1 MERLRLGVIGLGQRG
16 EQLVREVFA
25 KHDAVIVTALC
36 DLYQDRID
44 AAEKLVVDA
53 GGAEPFKTLNYK
65 DVMSKDLVDCIVI
78 AASWNQHIEMS
89 IECLERGIPCGCE
102 IGGCETLD
110 ECFALVDAYERTK
123 TPFMF
128 MENCCYGREELMVM
142 NMVKQGIF
150 GEIVHCSGGYHHDL
164 RHEVSHGKELRHYR
178 LNEYLTRNCENYPT
192 HEIGPIAQVLDI
204 NRGNRFLRLTSMASK
219 AAGLHEYIKNKK
231 ADDAELINA
240 TFAQGD
246 IVTTTI
252 MCERGETVVITLDT
266 TLPRYYYSRGF
277 TVRGTKAM
285 FEENTR
291 AVHIEGREISDEER
305 QKLRSRTGNLEYY
318 RDEFE
323 HEIWRKFL
331 NDGVKGGHGGMDY
344 LVYSEFFDCVKNNK
358 PMPIDVYDAATW
370 MCITPLSEKSILAG
384 GAVMEIPDFKNRNN
398 KN

>member
-1 MERLRLGVIGLGQRG
+1 MEKLRLGVIGLGQRG
-16 EQLVREVFA
+16 KQLVDQVFVS
-25 KHDAVIVTALC
+25 HDAIQVTALC
-36 DLYQDRID
+36 DLYQDRVDD
-44 AAEKLVVDA
+44 AAKVFVDA
-53 GGAEPFKTLNYK
+53 GFEEPFKTLDYK
-65 DVMSKDLVDCIVI
+65 EVMSKDLVDCVVI

-102 IGGCETLD
+102 IGGCETLE

-128 MENCCYGREELMVM
+128 MENCCYGRYELMVL
-142 NMVKQGIF
+142 NMVKQGVF

-192 HEIGPIAQVLDI
+192 HEIGPIAQILDI
-204 NRGNRFLRLTSMASK
+204 NHGNRFVRLTSMASK

-231 ADDAELINA
+231 ADDTELVNA

-266 TLPRYYYSRGF
+266 TLPRNFYSRGF

-285 FEENTR
+285 YEEATQSVFIDNG
-291 AVHIEGREISDEER
+291 EQRE
-305 QKLRSRTGNLEYY
+305 SRKENLDNVSQFTDKY
-318 RDEFE
+318 E
-323 HEIWRKFL
+323 HEIWKKYQSE
-331 NDGVKGGHGGMDY
+331 GVKGSHGGMDY
-344 LVYSEFFDCVKNNK
+344 LVYSDFFDCVKNNK
-358 PMPIDVYDAATW
+358 PMPIDVYDAAVW
-370 MCITPLSEKSILAG
+370 MCITPLSEKSIAAG
-384 GAVMEIPDFKNRNN
+384 GAVMEIPDFKNR
-398 KN
+398 K

>member
-1 MERLRLGVIGLGQRG
+1 MEKLRLGVIGLGQRG
-16 EQLVREVFA
+16 KQLVDQVFVS
-25 KHDAVIVTALC
+25 HDAIQVTALC
-36 DLYQDRID
+36 DLYQDRVDD
-44 AAEKLVVDA
+44 AAKVFVDA
-53 GGAEPFKTLNYK
+53 GFEEPFKTLDYK
-65 DVMSKDLVDCIVI
+65 EVMSKDLVDCVVI

-102 IGGCETLD
+102 IGGCETLE

-128 MENCCYGREELMVM
+128 MENCCYGRYELMVL

-192 HEIGPIAQVLDI
+192 HEIGPIAKILDI
-204 NRGNRFLRLTSMASK
+204 NNGNRFVRLTSMASK

-231 ADDAELINA
+231 ADDAELLNA

-266 TLPRYYYSRGF
+266 TLPRNFYSRGF

-285 FEENTR
+285 YEEATQSVFIDNG
-291 AVHIEGREISDEER
+291 EQRE
-305 QKLRSRTGNLEYY
+305 SRKENLDNVSQFTDKY
-318 RDEFE
+318 E
-323 HEIWRKFL
+323 HEIWKKYQSE
-331 NDGVKGGHGGMDY
+331 GVKGSHGGMDY
-344 LVYSEFFDCVKNNK
+344 LVYSDFFDCVKNNK
-358 PMPIDVYDAATW
+358 PMPIDVYDAAVW
-370 MCITPLSEKSILAG
+370 MCITPLSEKSIAAG
-384 GAVMEIPDFKNRNN
+384 GAVMEIPDFKNR
-398 KN
+398 K